1 MATLDDTQVA
11 VAVATAVTVALLEQ
25 DCGDGLSY
33 GLSSNEDD
41 RYAMC

>member
-25 DCGDGLSY
+25 DCGDGLS
-33 GLSSNEDD
+33 SNEDD